1 VLRGAV
7 APEKLPPPAAAPCD
21 CRKSVCHCLV
31 RLGDLARRGAAL
43 PIACLDVG
51 GVLCTSDLT
60 VKGVADLPSK
70 RELQALLT
78 AQVCDNGR

>member
-43 PIACLDVG
+43 PIACLDVAEG
-51 GVLCTSDLT
+51 LQQAVYFAHPT
-60 VKGVADLPSK
+60 LP
-70 RELQALLT
+70 
-78 AQVCDNGR
+78 